1 MTEYS
6 ICPWWAG
13 YILASPMRKLAQNP
27 ARLLEPFVH
36 TGTTVLEPGPGMG
49 FFTLELAR
57 LVGPEGRVIAVDVQ
71 PHMIASLRRR
81 AERARLIDRPL
92 LRASGHGPDLA
103 DMRQLRVG
111 RRSPKSADDRTRG
124 QQYRVTHLNADC
136 LACFTAKLH
145 RRMPPRD
152 AQHFVSI

>member
-36 TGTTVLEPGPGMG
+36 TGMTVLEPGPGMG

-103 DMRQLRVG
+103 DMRGAFSSRDRVG
-111 RRSPKSADDRTRG
+111 REHRSRPLSGSRPQAS
-124 QQYRVTHLNADC
+124 LNAGSYRSTSRSS
-136 LACFTAKLH
+136 A
-145 RRMPPRD
+145 
-152 AQHFVSI
+152 SS